1 MVRGVQSSVTGRP
14 ARCEFR
20 SAVLHRCHGV
30 GWFTR
35 YVRSIELVLDGPSDR
50 TVRALWQTL
59 VAAELPSL
67 GHSGTNDPHVTL
79 VAGESLPVPTDLDA
93 AVPEALRVAGILL
106 FPAGPGRHV
115 LGLGVV
121 VDEPLAR
128 FHRAVGAAAPGS
140 LDSSLPGRW
149 APHVTLARRIRDV
162 DLPAALR
169 VLAADSPLPEV
180 LTVGGLRHWDG
191 DAKVVTRLR

>member
-1 MVRGVQSSVTGRP
+1 MVRGVESSVTGAGP
-14 ARCEFR
+14 RCEFR
-20 SAVLHRCHGV
+20 SAVLHRRHGV
-30 GWFTR
+30 RWFTR
-35 YVRSIELVLDGPSDR
+35 YVRSIELVLDGPSDAA
-50 TVRALWQTL
+50 VRALWQTL

-79 VAGESLPVPTDLDA
+79 VAGEAVPVPTDLDV
-93 AVPEALRVAGILL
+93 AVPETLRVAGVLL

-128 FHRAVGAAAPGS
+128 FHRAVDAAAPGS
-140 LDSSLPGRW
+140 VDPSLPGRW

-169 VLAADSPLPEV
+169 VLAADAPLPEV

-191 DAKVVTRLR
+191 GARVVTRLR

>member
-1 MVRGVQSSVTGRP
+1 VAVGGSGVDL
-14 ARCEFR
+14 R
-20 SAVLHRCHGV
+20 SAVLRAAGP
-30 GWFTR
+30 GR
-35 YVRSIELVLDGPSDR
+35 LGRVRSIELVLDGPSDAA
-50 TVRALWQTL
+50 VRALWQTL

-79 VAGESLPVPTDLDA
+79 AAGETLPVPSEVDA
-93 AVPEALRVAGILL
+93 ALPEALRVAGVLL

-128 FHRAVGAAAPGS
+128 FHRGVHAAAPGS

-169 VLAADSPLPEV
+169 VLTADAPLPEV

-191 DAKVVTRLR
+191 DAKAVTPLP

>member
-1 MVRGVQSSVTGRP
+1 MVRGVESSVTGASP
-14 ARCEFR
+14 RCEFR
-20 SAVLHRCHGV
+20 SAVLHRRHGV
-30 GWFTR
+30 PWFTR
-35 YVRSIELVLDGPSDR
+35 YVRSIELVLDGRSDAA
-50 TVRALWQTL
+50 VRSLWQTL

-79 VAGESLPVPTDLDA
+79 VAGEAVPVPTDVDVD
-93 AVPEALRVAGILL
+93 VPEALRVAGVLL

-121 VDEPLAR
+121 VDEPLAC
-128 FHRAVGAAAPGS
+128 FHRAVDAAAPGS
-140 LDSSLPGRW
+140 VDSSLPGRW

-169 VLAADSPLPEV
+169 VLAADGPLPEV

-191 DAKVVTRLR
+191 GAKVVTRLR

>member
-1 MVRGVQSSVTGRP
+1 M
-14 ARCEFR
+14 
-20 SAVLHRCHGV
+20 
-30 GWFTR
+30 
-35 YVRSIELVLDGPSDR
+35 RSIELVLDGPSDAA
-50 TVRALWQTL
+50 VRALWQTL
-59 VAAELPSL
+59 VAGELPSL

-79 VAGESLPVPTDLDA
+79 VAGEALPVPTDLGV
-93 AVPEALRVAGILL
+93 AVPETLRVAGILL

-121 VDEPLAR
+121 IDEPLAR
-128 FHRAVGAAAPGS
+128 FHRAVDAAAPGS
-140 LDSSLPGRW
+140 VDSSLPGRW

-169 VLAADSPLPEV
+169 VLTADAPLPEV
-180 LTVGGLRHWDG
+180 LTVAGLRHWDG